1 MEADMKN
8 RIKKI
13 LCITLAVIFCLGALA
28 SCGKNEAKFEYEA
41 EALAEKYFYLGYEY
55 LILDGREIEGTEL
68 YDGSNTYFH
77 DIDCAVVIFSEDGK
91 EEGFFFYCDDV
102 GSAKENEANLRDFLA
117 NAPYTDIYDLV
128 RRASDVVYIG
138 TLQIWDHIKDTVSTS
153 DTATKTWNIQ
163 IALAG
168 IDVDLVHTIVAILA
182 VVAIILGAMFH
193 NAVTFIL
200 VITVIVHSIKFRRN
214 KKKFKKLIAAYEA
227 LAQNVANNKKNTPD
241 E

>member
-41 EALAEKYFYLGYEY
+41 EVLAEEYFYLGYEY
-55 LILDGREIEGTEL
+55 LIKDGRDIEGTEV
-68 YDGSNTYFH
+68 YEGSNTYFSN
-77 DIDCAVVIFSEDGK
+77 IDCSVLIFSEDG
-91 EEGFFFYCDDV
+91 EEMGFFFYCDDID
-102 GSAKENEANLRDFLA
+102 SAKENETNLRDFLA
-117 NAPYTDIYDLV
+117 NAPDADIFDIV
-128 RRASDVVYIG
+128 RRASNVVYIG
-138 TLQIWDHIKDTVSTS
+138 TLEIWDYIKDTVSTS
-153 DTATKTWNIQ
+153 DTATKSWNIK
-163 IALAG
+163 IALAS

-200 VITVIVHSIKFRRN
+200 VITVIVHSIKFRRS
-214 KKKFKKLIAAYEA
+214 KKKFKKLIAAYGA